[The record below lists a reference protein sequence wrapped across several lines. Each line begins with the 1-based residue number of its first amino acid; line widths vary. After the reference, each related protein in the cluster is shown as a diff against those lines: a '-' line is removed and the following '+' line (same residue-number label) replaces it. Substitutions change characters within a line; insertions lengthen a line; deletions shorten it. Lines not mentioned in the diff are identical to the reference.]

1 MEAIRWIPLKTNGKW
16 AGGFCKILLECLE
29 KAGVEINEVFY
40 EGQTSTVFDHSQTL
54 LTLKIPAH
62 PQMPEFKEVM
72 VSCFENSTLE
82 AHQSCARIAL
92 KEVCKQL
99 SLRLKDTPFSV
110 LLTAV

>member
-1 MEAIRWIPLKTNGKW
+1 VGRRVLQDPVGVPGESRSGDQPSVLRGT
-16 AGGFCKILLECLE
+16 
-29 KAGVEINEVFY
+29 GVEINEVFY
-40 EGQTSTVFDHSQTL
+40 EGQTSAVFDHSQTL

-62 PQMPEFKEVM
+62 PQMPGFKEVM